1 MTDLPLGM
9 KYYLLILTSSLIE
22 DLNDYGVKWVAN
34 EPGVAVGDVERAFF
48 TARAIQSRLPDEP
61 GQADPRLWPDLMKS
75 IHTIRRVLDVVEKT
89 TFDAVIA
96 EAMET
101 TSSIARADI
110 RQIFD
115 EKRATG
121 EVDFRLHSLLNT
133 PPETDEPDPAVK
145 EAFMLKRAR
154 RYTSFMAFDG
164 ASLNQDE
171 KVILADAKALARHIM
186 DGDRENRRI
195 DALLVMGAVLIE
207 TGSVRLKT
215 NIPVLIRDSFDR
227 MATKAAMALGAI
239 VYRDNYRDLKQ
250 ALGLELLDSDL

>member
-34 EPGVAVGDVERAFF
+34 EPGVAVKDVEKAFF
-48 TARAIQSRLPDEP
+48 SARAMEARLPAEP
-61 GQADPRLWPDLMKS
+61 RQADPRLWPDLMKS

-89 TFDAVIA
+89 TFEAVIA

-110 RQIFD
+110 RQVF
-115 EKRATG
+115 EQKRASG
-121 EVDFRLHSLLNT
+121 EVDFHLHGLLNT
-133 PPETDEPDPAVK
+133 KPRTDEADPAVK
-145 EAFMLKRAR
+145 EAFMLKRAGR
-154 RYTSFMAFDG
+154 FQSFMEFDG
-164 ASLNQDE
+164 ASLNEDE
-171 KVILADAKALARHIM
+171 KVILGDAKALARHIM

-207 TGSVRLKT
+207 TASVRLKT
-215 NIPVLIRDSFDR
+215 NIPGLIRDSFDR
-227 MATKAAMALGAI
+227 MAIKAAMALGAI
-239 VYRDNYRDLKQ
+239 VYRDNYRDFKDS
-250 ALGLELLDSDL
+250 LGLEPLASDL